1 MAGPRRPRDQTF
13 RKSDLVRAIRGA
25 KDAGVPNPRI
35 EIDRLG
41 KITIIPGEAPLKDE
55 TDAPES
61 ILSQL

>member
-13 RKSDLVRAIRGA
+13 R
-25 KDAGVPNPRI
+25 